1 MLLPGFKP
9 KRGVYSRAHVPHPSP
24 RLSPLYPSPPRRST
38 CPNDIVCPKTSTS
51 STTSSTT
58 TTTNNN
64 QPQWIGCPIVGDKE
78 YGDLEANQRV
88 ARRAASRVD
97 ARRPLLHSVS
107 LEFTHPFTNTPMSFK
122 APMPADMWEAA
133 QNILRVSGT
142 REQQE
147 AFGQLQELRQS
158 QADEAAP
165 VGGRGAPRLVVGG
178 RGGRKK
184 KLGNRSKGA
193 KAAFEAVAKAQ
204 IFEQ

>member
-1 MLLPGFKP
+1 M
-9 KRGVYSRAHVPHPSP
+9 
-24 RLSPLYPSPPRRST
+24 
-38 CPNDIVCPKTSTS
+38 
-51 STTSSTT
+51 
-58 TTTNNN
+58 
-64 QPQWIGCPIVGDKE
+64 
-78 YGDLEANQRV
+78 

-122 APMPADMWEAA
+122 APMPSDMWEAA
-133 QNILRVSGT
+133 QNILRASGT

-165 VGGRGAPRLVVGG
+165 VGGRGAPRLAGGG

-184 KLGNRSKGA
+184 PGNRSKGA